1 MLKHP
6 RPEGLPLPG
15 GRAQTPPPASPILS
29 STFFAQGKQR
39 VRLRTSGRAGGG
51 ARRGEGRRG
60 NHSQLFS
67 NRLLTLV
74 NSGSG
79 GATEGGRGAREGAT
93 AGRLR
98 VSGGGHSKRE
108 KERAKSSPSRSSQ
121 LPPIY
126 KDGLTLERGR
136 ERERERAQQTSCNTG
151 SLQRLNRNWPN
162 AFCE

>member
-51 ARRGEGRRG
+51 ARRGEGRGG

-79 GATEGGRGAREGAT
+79 ATDGGRERGDRG
-93 AGRLR
+93 GDRRLR